1 MKKIKLLALSVL
13 SAVVFNA
20 CNTEEVTECDVE
32 GLACTEIFVTQ
43 VVSVK
48 STAGDV
54 VPLDSI
60 VVKVSASEE
69 VLFSENPTVNSE
81 GTFKVISDSEKNSI
95 TKEGTDVTFYGYIEG
110 TELVAEDV
118 RVGHDCCHVVFISGK
133 QDIEITYP

>member
-1 MKKIKLLALSVL
+1 MKKIKLFALSVL

-69 VLFSENPTVNSE
+69 VLFSENPTVNAE

-95 TKEGTDVTFYGYIEG
+95 TKEGTDVTY
-110 TELVAEDV
+110 L
-118 RVGHDCCHVVFISGK
+118 
-133 QDIEITYP
+133 